1 MSAHGFLERQLRA
14 GAMLTG
20 SSTRLCVRAPVPDSS
35 DGDQLSCVQRQSSGD
50 LANHS
55 FLISFSFNLRYCPK
69 IQPVLTANRNHLSSK
84 RVPASSVIVQLKG
97 RLRL

>member
-1 MSAHGFLERQLRA
+1 MSAHAFLERQLQA

-20 SSTRLCVRAPVPDSS
+20 SSTQLCMRAPVRDSS
-35 DGDQLSCVQRQSSGD
+35 DADQLSCVQRKSSGD

-69 IQPVLTANRNHLSSK
+69 TQPVLTANRSHVSSK
-84 RVPASSVIVQLKG
+84 CVPESSVTGQLMG